1 MESLFPK
8 GSDGFEI
15 LKDGAFLRL
24 VSSGFKKDGAKEIFN
39 PQLFIKSVNDAMN
52 GSGRNISNIIY
63 TNSEKKALI
72 DFSKELQKTLTPDI
86 LKNPSK
92 TASTLID
99 TIGTSTTRS
108 GLGVIAYNLGGIQTM
123 LFTRF
128 GFDNLAK
135 ASANNAARNMVM
147 EALEINKLPNITGFT
162 GAITTGVEQRPV
174 IQKDRDL
181 DRTQQILELLKQN

>member
-1 MESLFPK
+1 MVV
-8 GSDGFEI
+8 GEI
-15 LKDGAFLRL
+15 LA
-24 VSSGFKKDGAKEIFN
+24 I
-39 PQLFIKSVNDAMN
+39 LFIQ
-52 GSGRNISNIIY
+52 Y
-63 TNSEKKALI
+63 SEKKALI

-99 TIGTSTTRS
+99 TIGTSTARS

-147 EALEINKLPNITGFT
+147 EASGNKQITKHYW
-162 GAITTGVEQRPV
+162 IYRC
-174 IQKDRDL
+174 
-181 DRTQQILELLKQN
+181 NYNWS